1 MNTDSVKSEWLFA
14 VAIVALGFVFLDMP
28 VRPFEYATC
37 GIVFAGT
44 LLSVFDSIREHWVFR
59 VVVASAFL
67 GVAGVK
73 FGYAIWLAYS
83 LEQHFVMTAVGLDGM
98 FASVFLASYLGQLY
112 RDRRERTG

>member
-1 MNTDSVKSEWLFA
+1 MNTDGVNSEWLFA
-14 VAIVALGFVFLDMP
+14 VAIVTFGFVFLDMP

-44 LLSVFDSIREHWVFR
+44 LLSVFDPIREQWVFR
-59 VVVASAFL
+59 VVVAIAFL

-83 LEQHFVMTAVGLDGM
+83 LERHHVMTAVGLDGM
-98 FASVFLASYLGQLY
+98 FASVFLANLLGQLY
-112 RDRRERTG
+112 RDRRQRTG